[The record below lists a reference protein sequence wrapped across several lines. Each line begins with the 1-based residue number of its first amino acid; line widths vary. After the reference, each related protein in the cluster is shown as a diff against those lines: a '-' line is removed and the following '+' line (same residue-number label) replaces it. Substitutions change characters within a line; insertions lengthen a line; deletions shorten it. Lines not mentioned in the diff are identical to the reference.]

1 MASHITD
8 IKARDEAHSDLA
20 RALLI
25 PHPLLLLPVP
35 QTCRA
40 SFHSRTSVLAILYP
54 ECSSQVCIHSL
65 THPLQVS
72 LKCHVDTKVFS
83 DHPSH
88 SPSLYP
94 SSFSFMVFMTSYFI
108 YTFFLLSVSPPLQS
122 KFHERKDSMYNGS
135 MAQFVFPFY
144 R

>member
-8 IKARDEAHSDLA
+8 IKARDEAHSDLV

-40 SFHSRTSVLAILYP
+40 SFHSSTCYSLPGMLFP
-54 ECSSQVCIHSL
+54 SMHTL